1 MSTEELAT
9 FRDEYQKHAE
19 LVDEPGRA
27 VTYRVNELTENGAPH
42 CHIYDT
48 ANEWQRT
55 KGRISAVPC
64 PLRRRRTYSPA
75 LRGGVTV
82 SVTQR
87 SPTHLVRGFVPR
99 EAKNHCF
106 RHTFTKRAVLV
117 FTLISREANHKNF
130 KSRLRQIPGS
140 YSFLEI
146 LYNNKILITNYQSF
160 SHDHYA

>member
-1 MSTEELAT
+1 MGL
-9 FRDEYQKHAE
+9 RI
-19 LVDEPGRA
+19 
-27 VTYRVNELTENGAPH
+27 VTYTIRLMNGNE
-42 CHIYDT
+42 
-48 ANEWQRT
+48 QRAASLLCRT
-55 KGRISAVPC
+55 RCGGGGGGVPIHQPSA
-64 PLRRRRTYSPA
+64 
-75 LRGGVTV
+75 GVTV

-99 EAKNHCF
+99 EAKKYCF
-106 RHTFTKRAVLV
+106 RHTFTKCAVLV

-130 KSRLRQIPGS
+130 NSRLRQIPGS